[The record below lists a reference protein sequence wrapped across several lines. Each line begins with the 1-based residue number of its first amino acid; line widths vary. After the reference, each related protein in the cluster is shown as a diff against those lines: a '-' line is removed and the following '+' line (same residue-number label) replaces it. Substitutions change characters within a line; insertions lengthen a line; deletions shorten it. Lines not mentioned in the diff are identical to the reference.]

1 MEKFV
6 LSAGEDQFH
15 SGEKEK
21 RGEGPVFFLT
31 PPLGARGTSTLY
43 HDSLQPAVLTVENV

>member
-1 MEKFV
+1 VEKFV

-21 RGEGPVFFLT
+21 RGEGPVFFFIPL
-31 PPLGARGTSTLY
+31 LGARGTLY
-43 HDSLQPAVLTVENV
+43 HDSLQPAELTVENV